1 MIERKTL
8 TTFLGLALALGV
20 IWVRSCPAPRLA
32 DEEALPA
39 ASPAETTKPSGPVRT
54 EPPQPDEVRTVV
66 ARVFAGALHVE
77 RRPAPAGIAGDFNG
91 DGWPDLA
98 VAGRP
103 AENRLGELGGELA
116 NWILED
122 PRGPRSRPAD
132 VRVEANDALLA
143 IVHGHGPEGWRSD
156 EARQAYLLRGAFARL
171 ESRPLDKA
179 RPASHSRSVA
189 RSRKDALVGTL
200 AGRRGFLLWS
210 GARYSWHHGRLDDA
224 DDAGGP

>member
-1 MIERKTL
+1 MLDRRTL
-8 TTFLGLALALGV
+8 TTFLGFALALGV
-20 IWVRSCPAPRLA
+20 IWVRSRPAPRLA
-32 DEEALPA
+32 DEEALP
-39 ASPAETTKPSGPVRT
+39 SPSPVETTKLSGPVRT

-66 ARVFAGALHVE
+66 ARVFAGALRVE

-98 VAGRP
+98 VGGRP
-103 AENRLGELGGELA
+103 AEGRLGELGDELA

-132 VRVEANDALLA
+132 VRVEANDPLLA

-171 ESRPLDKA
+171 ETRPLDRA
-179 RPASHSRSVA
+179 RLASRSKTVT

-200 AGRRGFLLWS
+200 AGQRGFLLWR
-210 GARYSWHHGRLDDA
+210 GAWYSWHHGRLDD
-224 DDAGGP
+224 DAGGS